1 MQTID
6 CRRELTCHARFSNA
20 AQTNEMRTVLA
31 GRKPNAKLR
40 TREYLTEAEAER
52 VRERRN
58 SGRR

>member
-1 MQTID
+1 MRLKPTKCGQFA
-6 CRRELTCHARFSNA
+6 LA
-20 AQTNEMRTVLA
+20 ASR
-31 GRKPNAKLR
+31 R